1 MLKNSM
7 LTFADFIA
15 PFDPVEFKTQ
25 YYGKKPLHI
34 RRQGRA
40 TENPLPWKRF
50 NEALDLVPF
59 WNEDTLKLS
68 YNNRPALRE
77 NYCNVSDLAAGAKA
91 PADPRK
97 VKALL
102 GFGASLVANKINQ
115 VCPEVAV
122 VTHMLQ
128 REFAASSGANAY
140 CSFKHVQAFGTHY
153 DLHDVFAFQ
162 AEGEKLWH
170 VYETRADNPVAP
182 LPPGIDAEKWLVE
195 SRGKLLFEVP
205 MQPGDILYLPRGQY
219 HDAITGAAA
228 SLHITYYVKPA
239 NGLSLFKL
247 LETAATTDSEFRAF
261 LPDASDGAALKE
273 HLARLSGRLD
283 GLMNSP
289 AFAIDVLNHQR
300 SFRRSPSEFELPG
313 VKRAKF
319 YSPAADGRVVRRDE
333 GFIAVIG
340 QSELSVGATGPAVT
354 WLLQQRMCSFDD
366 LVARHPYVDEVELH
380 DVLRKLLELG
390 AIVETDVR

>member
-1 MLKNSM
+1 M

-15 PFDPVEFKTQ
+15 PFDAVEFKTQ

-40 TENPLPWKRF
+40 AENPLPWKRF
-50 NEALDLVPF
+50 NEALDLSPF
-59 WNEDTLKLS
+59 WNEDTLKLF
-68 YNNRPALRE
+68 YKNRPALRE
-77 NYCNVSDLAAGAKA
+77 NYCNLSDLAAGAKA

-102 GFGASLVANKINQ
+102 GFGASLVANKINH
-115 VCPEVAV
+115 VCPEVAAI
-122 VTHMLQ
+122 TQMLQ
-128 REFAASSGANAY
+128 REFAASSGANTY

-170 VYETRADNPVAP
+170 VYEARADNPIAP
-182 LPPGIDAEKWLVE
+182 LPPGIEAEKWLVE
-195 SRGKLLFEVP
+195 SRGKLLFEAP

-228 SLHITYYVKPA
+228 SLHITYYVKPP

-247 LETAATTDSEFRAF
+247 LEKVAATESEFRAF
-261 LPDASDGAALKE
+261 LPDANDASALKE
-273 HLARLSGRLD
+273 HLARLSRRLD
-283 GLMNSP
+283 GLINSQ

-300 SFRRSPSEFELPG
+300 SFRRSPAGFELPG
-313 VKRAKF
+313 IKRAQF
-319 YSPAADGRVVRRDE
+319 YSSASGGQVVRRDD
-333 GFIAVIG
+333 GIFAVVG

-354 WLLQQRMCSFDD
+354 WLLQQRVCSFDD
-366 LVARHPYVDEVELH
+366 LVARHPFVDEDELRV
-380 DVLRKLLELG
+380 VLRKLLEMG

>member
-1 MLKNSM
+1 M

-34 RRQGRA
+34 RRQGGA
-40 TENPLPWKRF
+40 SENPLPWKRF
-50 NEALDLVPF
+50 NEALDLTPF
-59 WNEDTLKLS
+59 WNEDTLKLF
-68 YNNRPALRE
+68 YKNRPALRE
-77 NYCNVSDLAAGAKA
+77 NYCNLSDLVPGAKA

-102 GFGASLVANKINQ
+102 GFGASLVANKINH

-122 VTHMLQ
+122 VTQMLQ
-128 REFAASSGANAY
+128 REFAASSGANTY

-170 VYETRADNPVAP
+170 VYEARADNPVAP
-182 LPPGIDAEKWLVE
+182 LPPGIEAEKWLVE

-228 SLHITYYVKPA
+228 SLHITYYVKPP

-247 LETAATTDSEFRAF
+247 LEVAATTETEFRAF
-261 LPDASDGAALKE
+261 LPDANDATALKE
-273 HLARLSGRLD
+273 HLARLSRRLD
-283 GLMNSP
+283 SLMNSQS
-289 AFAIDVLNHQR
+289 FAIDVLNHQR
-300 SFRRSPSEFELPG
+300 SFRRSSSDFNLPG
-313 VKRAKF
+313 IKKAQF
-319 YSPAADGRVVRRDE
+319 YSAATDGRVVRRDD
-333 GFIAVIG
+333 GFFAVVG
-340 QSELSVGATGPAVT
+340 QSEISVGATGPAVT

-366 LVARHPYVDEVELH
+366 LVARHPFVDEDELR
-380 DVLRKLLELG
+380 DVLKKLLELG